1 MSLFLTPAEM
11 RELTGFA
18 LKSKQIEQLR
28 RMGIAFLVNG
38 CGRPVVTVAAI
49 EGTKKPEVRR
59 DVWQPAVL
67 MNTGHGSHSASGDVQ
82 HAKGKTG
89 KTKRAA

>member
-38 CGRPVVTVAAI
+38 CGRPVVTVVAV
-49 EGTKKPEVRR
+49 EGTKKQETRR
-59 DVWQPAVL
+59 DEWRPAVL
-67 MNTGHGSHSASGDVQ
+67 MKAEHGSHSASGAVQ
-82 HAKGKTG
+82 QSKGKTG

>member
-38 CGRPVVTVAAI
+38 CGRPVVTVAAV
-49 EGTKKPEVRR
+49 EGKKQQESPREVWR
-59 DVWQPAVL
+59 PTVL
-67 MNTGHGSHSASGDVQ
+67 MDATQRNRSTG
-82 HAKGKTG
+82 
-89 KTKRAA
+89 

>member
-1 MSLFLTPAEM
+1 MSLFITIAEM

-28 RMGIAFLVNG
+28 RMGIAFFVNG
-38 CGRPVVTVAAI
+38 CGRPVVTVTAI

-67 MNTGHGSHSASGDVQ
+67 MKAEHGSHSASSAVQ
-82 HAKGKTG
+82 QSKGETG
-89 KTKRAA
+89 KTKRVA